1 MSIIAITPCKEH
13 IAMAYNKNELVRK
26 IQSLQELSNE
36 EKSAL
41 LELLRTHKKYGLV
54 WEDKPEEVEER
65 LRSELPVL
73 KEVKERA
80 IISDD
85 PDAPNH
91 ILIEGDNLE
100 ALVALTYTHAGKIDV
115 IYIDPPY
122 NTGNRDFIY
131 NDAYV
136 DREDGYR
143 HSKWLSFMEKRLKIA
158 KSLLSSEGT
167 IFISIDDNEQAQLK
181 LLCDEVFGLDNYV
194 TSIPRITKLQRSAQ
208 EKHMDI
214 SHDYLIC
221 YSFSEDFAHNIARDI
236 DESRVRKDDI
246 GTYIEGDT
254 KAILADK
261 SKGYSAGGD
270 YDFEYN
276 GRVYSPVD
284 RNGVRNRWLWTRE
297 RMEAAAKLGILV
309 ETGSSLRMQLYLD
322 KRFDDKTNK
331 MVPRSSNL
339 IFHTS
344 DLMSDSRFTNSTG
357 SAELRNVEDSLFRK
371 FNNPKPLS
379 LIRTLLTFY
388 DNKNIRV
395 LDFFA
400 GSGTTLHAIML
411 QNAEDGGLRTG
422 ILVSN
427 NENNICEEVT
437 YIRNKKVIESQQN
450 APGLLPKSQNNL
462 RYFKT
467 DFVGRERTSKGMR
480 DLMYASTE
488 LLCIK
493 NDLYTEVQ
501 ELSGKKLN
509 AKIARYFDDGKRRM
523 LVVYQEESI
532 PAIAELIASMDYPG
546 KMMVYVF
553 SPGNYP
559 YEDEFVEVLD
569 KVELCALPA
578 AIYNAYRKVLPRK
591 KVVKLPEA
599 EEDDTSVADTA
610 TESDNIPSPEGQLNL
625 NLGE

>member
-1 MSIIAITPCKEH
+1 MSIIARTPCEEH

-422 ILVSN
+422 ILISN

-599 EEDDTSVADTA
+599 EDNDTPAADA
-610 TESDNIPSPEGQLNL
+610 STESDSIPSPEGQLNL
-625 NLGE
+625 NFGE

>member
-73 KEVKERA
+73 KEIKERA

-221 YSFSEDFAHNIARDI
+221 YSFSEVFAHNIARDI

-388 DNKNIRV
+388 GNKNIRV

-422 ILVSN
+422 ILISN

-523 LVVYQEESI
+523 LVVYQEEAI

-625 NLGE
+625 NFGE

>member
-1 MSIIAITPCKEH
+1 
-13 IAMAYNKNELVRK
+13 MAYNKNELVRK

-65 LRSELPVL
+65 LRSDLPVL

-122 NTGNRDFIY
+122 NTGNQDFVY
-131 NDAYV
+131 NDNYV
-136 DREDGYR
+136 EAEDSFR
-143 HSKWLSFMEKRLKIA
+143 HSKWLSFMSKRLIITKT
-158 KSLLSSEGT
+158 LLSDEGI
-167 IFISIDDNEQAQLK
+167 IFISIDEHEQAALK
-181 LLCDEVFGLDNYV
+181 LLCDEIFGEDNFV
-194 TSIPRITKLQRSAQ
+194 S
-208 EKHMDI
+208 
-214 SHDYLIC
+214 
-221 YSFSEDFAHNIARDI
+221 SFFWKRTETPPALSYK
-236 DESRVRKDDI
+236 VRKKFEFVLCYQKTNIVGRKFAQGYTDGGDAPLLNAGNPLGTLCFPSGSVHFNI
-246 GTYIEGDT
+246 PDGVYKASPSLSIQLLEDVIVKDGINLNSFRAQAHFKWQQSNLEREISEGTYFLIKGRT
-254 KAILADK
+254 FSIRYQKSSKAIKAPSNIIDSDVNVGTNEEANKTLRDV
-261 SKGYSAGGD
+261 GLHGD
-270 YDFEYN
+270 FDYAK
-276 GRVYSPVD
+276 PVS
-284 RNGVRNRWLWTRE
+284 
-297 RMEAAAKLGILV
+297 LV
-309 ETGSSLRMQLYLD
+309 
-322 KRFDDKTNK
+322 
-331 MVPRSSNL
+331 
-339 IFHTS
+339 
-344 DLMSDSRFTNSTG
+344 
-357 SAELRNVEDSLFRK
+357 K
-371 FNNPKPLS
+371 F
-379 LIRTLLTFY
+379 LIRMPFWE
-388 DNKNIRV
+388 NKHTTV

-400 GSGTTLHAIML
+400 GSGTTLQATMEL
-411 QNAEDGGLRTG
+411 NAEDSGNRKCIIVT
-422 ILVSN
+422 N
-427 NENNICEEVT
+427 NENGICENVTYQRNLNVIQGFTTPRGEEVT
-437 YIRNKKVIESQQN
+437 
-450 APGLLPKSQNNL
+450 GLSNNSL
-462 RYFKT
+462 RYYKT
-467 DFVGRERTSKGMR
+467 AFVGREHTSKGMR
-480 DLMYASTE
+480 ELMYASTE

-501 ELSGKKLN
+501 VLSGKKLN

-625 NLGE
+625 NFGE

>member
-1 MSIIAITPCKEH
+1 
-13 IAMAYNKNELVRK
+13 MAYNKNELVRK

-122 NTGNRDFIY
+122 NTGNKDFIY
-131 NDAYV
+131 NDSYV

-143 HSKWLSFMEKRLKIA
+143 HSKWLSFMDKRLKIA
-158 KSLLSSEGT
+158 KTLLSEDGT

-181 LLCDEVFGLDNYV
+181 LLCDEVFGIEYYV

-214 SHDYLIC
+214 SHDYLLC
-221 YSFSEDFAHNIARDI
+221 YSHSEDFAHNIAREI
-236 DESRVRKDDI
+236 DESRVRKDAI

-322 KRFDDKTNK
+322 KKFDDKTNK

-344 DLMSDSRFTNSTG
+344 DLMSDSKFTNSTG
-357 SAELRNVEDSLFRK
+357 SAELRSVEDALFRK

-379 LIRTLLTFY
+379 LIKTLLTFY
-388 DNKNIRV
+388 EDKNINV

-411 QNAEDGGLRTG
+411 QNAEDGGNRTG

-427 NENNICEEVT
+427 NENSICEEVT
-437 YIRNKKVIESQQN
+437 YIRNKLVILGQLNTASLLSK
-450 APGLLPKSQNNL
+450 PGNNL

-467 DFVGRERTSKGMR
+467 CFVGRDRSSKGMR
-480 DLMYASTE
+480 ELMYASTE

-493 NDLYTEVQ
+493 NNLYTEVQ

-509 AKIARYFDDGKRRM
+509 ENIARYFDDDKKRM
-523 LVVYQEESI
+523 LVVYREEAI
-532 PAIAELIASMDYPG
+532 PAIAELIAMMDYPG

-553 SPGNYP
+553 SPSNYP
-559 YEDEFVEVLD
+559 YEEDFVDVLD

-578 AIYNAYRKVLPRK
+578 AIYNAYRKVLPK
-591 KVVKLPEA
+591 KKIVKLPEA
-599 EEDDTSVADTA
+599 EEVDKPAAEVASIQ
-610 TESDNIPSPEGQLNL
+610 ERPSNVDGQLNL
-625 NLGE
+625 NFGEGKAL

>member
-422 ILVSN
+422 ILISN

>member
-1 MSIIAITPCKEH
+1 
-13 IAMAYNKNELVRK
+13 MAYNKNELVRK

>member
-1 MSIIAITPCKEH
+1 
-13 IAMAYNKNELVRK
+13 MAYNKNELVRK
-26 IQSLQELSNE
+26 IQSLKELSNE
-36 EKSAL
+36 EKSGL
-41 LELLRTHKKYGLV
+41 MELLRTHKKYGLV
-54 WEDKPEEVEER
+54 WEDKPEAVEER

-73 KEVKERA
+73 KEIKDRA
-80 IISDD
+80 IVGED

-91 ILIEGDNLE
+91 IIIEGDNLE
-100 ALVALTYTHAGKIDV
+100 ALVALTYTHAGSIDV

-131 NDAYV
+131 NDSYV

-143 HSKWLSFMEKRLKIA
+143 HSKWLSFMDKRLKIA
-158 KSLLSSEGT
+158 KTLLSPEGT

-181 LLCDEVFGLDNYV
+181 LLCDEIFGADYYV
-194 TSIPRITKLQRSAQ
+194 TSIPRVTKLQRSAQ

-221 YSFSEDFAHNIARDI
+221 YSFSEDFAHNIERDI
-236 DESRVRKDDI
+236 DETRVRKDAI

-261 SKGYSAGGD
+261 SKGYSVGGD

-309 ETGSSLRMQLYLD
+309 ETGTSLRMQLYLD

-357 SAELRNVEDSLFRK
+357 SAELRSVDDALFRK

-388 DNKNIRV
+388 DNKNITV

-400 GSGTTLHAIML
+400 GSGTTLHAVML
-411 QNAEDGGLRTG
+411 QNADDGGKRKG
-422 ILVSN
+422 ILVSS

-437 YIRNKKVIESQQN
+437 YIRNKKVILGQQN
-450 APGLLPKSQNNL
+450 TPSLISSSCNNL
-462 RYFKT
+462 RYYKT

-480 DLMYASTE
+480 ELMNASTE

-493 NDLYTEVQ
+493 NDLYIEVP
-501 ELSGKKLN
+501 ELAGRKLN
-509 AKIARYFDDGKRRM
+509 GRIARYFDNGEKRM
-523 LVVYQEESI
+523 LVIYQEEVI
-532 PAIAELIASMDYPG
+532 PAIAGIISTMDFPG
-546 KMMVYVF
+546 KMLVYVF
-553 SPGNYP
+553 SPSNYP
-559 YEDEFVEVLD
+559 YEDEFVDILE

-591 KVVKLPEA
+591 KVVKLPEVETLYESEGEDIPVQA
-599 EEDDTSVADTA
+599 ENSG
-610 TESDNIPSPEGQLNL
+610 EGEQLDLNL
-625 NLGE
+625 EEE

>member
-1 MSIIAITPCKEH
+1 
-13 IAMAYNKNELVRK
+13 
-26 IQSLQELSNE
+26 
-36 EKSAL
+36 
-41 LELLRTHKKYGLV
+41 
-54 WEDKPEEVEER
+54 
-65 LRSELPVL
+65 
-73 KEVKERA
+73 
-80 IISDD
+80 
-85 PDAPNH
+85 
-91 ILIEGDNLE
+91 
-100 ALVALTYTHAGKIDV
+100 
-115 IYIDPPY
+115 
-122 NTGNRDFIY
+122 
-131 NDAYV
+131 
-136 DREDGYR
+136 
-143 HSKWLSFMEKRLKIA
+143 MEKRLKIA

-422 ILVSN
+422 ILISN

-493 NDLYTEVQ
+493 NELYSEVQ
-501 ELSGKKLN
+501 TLSGKKLN
-509 AKIARYFDDGKRRM
+509 AKIARFFDDGKKRM
-523 LVVYQEESI
+523 LVVYQEEAI

-546 KMMVYVF
+546 KMLVYVF

-559 YEDEFVEVLD
+559 YEDEFVDVLD

-578 AIYNAYRKVLPRK
+578 AIYNAYRKVLPKK

-599 EEDDTSVADTA
+599 EDDDTPAA
-610 TESDNIPSPEGQLNL
+610 AAAPESDSIPSPEGQLNL
-625 NLGE
+625 KFG

>member
-1 MSIIAITPCKEH
+1 
-13 IAMAYNKNELVRK
+13 MAYNKNELVRK

-422 ILVSN
+422 ILISN

-493 NDLYTEVQ
+493 NELYSEVQ
-501 ELSGKKLN
+501 TLSGKKLN
-509 AKIARYFDDGKRRM
+509 AKIARFFDDGKKRM
-523 LVVYQEESI
+523 LVVYQEEAI

-546 KMMVYVF
+546 KMLVYVF

-559 YEDEFVEVLD
+559 YEDEFVDVLD

-578 AIYNAYRKVLPRK
+578 AIYNAYRKVLPKK

-599 EEDDTSVADTA
+599 EDDDTPAA
-610 TESDNIPSPEGQLNL
+610 AAAPESDSIPSPEGQLNL
-625 NLGE
+625 KFG